1 MDRVTWRSLAGPLY
15 DEQRRR
21 DPKRRAGHASAVI
34 RKPRQLPGEDNLVV
48 ISVEQGRA
56 CGTVSVNAST
66 FLSRGP

>member
-34 RKPRQLPGEDNLVV
+34 RKPRQLPGEDYLVV
-48 ISVEQGRA
+48 ISSSRAELAGR
-56 CGTVSVNAST
+56 
-66 FLSRGP
+66 